1 MAEILTSGHL
11 EIGSSGHRIIGSS
24 DTRQP
29 FLEVPMAR
37 SPDGPMTRSRFPCCK
52 MYSSLSLSN
61 TEGIIDMATTLE
73 TAKPAL
79 RLPHGPFRNEPFVDF
94 SNAENARRMREALVK
109 VGAELGRE
117 YDMVIGGRLV
127 RTQEKIKTVN
137 PARPSQVVGIFQSA
151 GREHVEPAI
160 QAAAAAFEN
169 WKRTSAEERA
179 ALIQNLACI
188 LRERKLEFAA
198 WMVYEVGKNWA
209 EADADIA
216 ETIDFAEF
224 YSREALR
231 LAKSETPAQLPGER
245 DTLRYI
251 PLGVGAVIPPWNF
264 PCAIMAGM
272 TMAAIVSGN
281 TVVVK
286 PSHDSPAIAFKFF
299 EALQE
304 AGMPDGVVNFCPG
317 SGSTFGSGL
326 VEHPLTRF
334 VAFTGS
340 KEVGLDIN
348 QRAAIAR
355 PGQKWIK
362 RTVLE
367 MGGKDSIIVDADA
380 NLDAAVEGVALSAF
394 GFQGQKCSA
403 CSRAIIDEKIYDVFL
418 QRLKERVARIAVGDP
433 VENKSMGPVINEKAM
448 KSILD
453 YIEVGKKEG
462 RVISGGGP
470 ASDAGGG
477 YFIQPTVIADVAPTS
492 RIAQEE
498 IFGPV
503 LAVIKARNY
512 DHALEIANNTEFGL
526 TGAVYSTSREK
537 LERAREEFHV
547 GNLYFNRKCTGAM
560 VGVHPF
566 GGFNMS
572 GTDSKAGGP
581 DYLLLFTQAKSVAE
595 KIGDAS

>member
-1 MAEILTSGHL
+1 MAT
-11 EIGSSGHRIIGSS
+11 
-24 DTRQP
+24 
-29 FLEVPMAR
+29 
-37 SPDGPMTRSRFPCCK
+37 
-52 MYSSLSLSN
+52 
-61 TEGIIDMATTLE
+61 TTLE
-73 TAKPAL
+73 TSKPSL
-79 RLPHGPFRNEPFVDF
+79 CIPRGPFRNEPATDF
-94 SNAENARRMREALVK
+94 TNPENARRMREALAK
-109 VGAELGRE
+109 VGAEVGRE

-127 RTQEKIKTVN
+127 RTQDKIKTIN
-137 PARPSQVVGIFQSA
+137 PARPSQIVGVFQSA
-151 GREHVEPAI
+151 GREHVEPAV
-160 QAAAAAFEN
+160 QAAAAAFAG

-179 ALIQNLACI
+179 SLLVSVAAI
-188 LRERKLEFAA
+188 LRERKFEYMA
-198 WMVYEVGKNWA
+198 WMIYEVGKNWA
-209 EADADIA
+209 EADADIG

-224 YSREALR
+224 YAREALR
-231 LAKSETPAQLPGER
+231 LAKSETPVQLPGEQ
-245 DTLRYI
+245 DTFRYI

-272 TMAAIVSGN
+272 TMAAIVCGN
-281 TVVVK
+281 TVVMK

-317 SGSTFGSGL
+317 SGSTFGAGL

-348 QRAAIAR
+348 QRAAATR
-355 PGQKWIK
+355 PGQKWVK

-367 MGGKDSIIVDADA
+367 MGGKDSIVVADDA
-380 NLDAAVEGVALSAF
+380 NVDAAVEGVALSAF

-403 CSRAIIDEKIYDVFL
+403 CSRAIVDEKIYDVFL
-418 QRLKERVARIAVGDP
+418 ERLKDRVSKIAVGDP
-433 VENKSMGPVINEKAM
+433 VENKSMGPVINEGAM
-448 KSILD
+448 RSILN
-453 YIEVGKKEG
+453 YIDVGKKEG
-462 RVISGGGP
+462 RVIHGGGP
-470 ASDAGGG
+470 AKEAGEG
-477 YFIQPTVIADVAPTS
+477 YFIQPTVIADVAPTA

-503 LAVIKARNY
+503 LAVIKARDYN
-512 DHALEIANNTEFGL
+512 HALEIANNTEFGL
-526 TGAVYSTSREK
+526 TGAVYSTSRDK
-537 LERAREEFHV
+537 LERARDEFHV

-560 VGVHPF
+560 VGAHPF

-595 KIGDAS
+595 KIGDAGPVPAAK